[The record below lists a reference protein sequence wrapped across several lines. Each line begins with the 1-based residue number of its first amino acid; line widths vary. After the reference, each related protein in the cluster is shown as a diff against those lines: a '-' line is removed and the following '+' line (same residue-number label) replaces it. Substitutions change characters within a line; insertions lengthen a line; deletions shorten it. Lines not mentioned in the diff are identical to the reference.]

1 MTNEELR
8 NALRADGWDVLAV
21 DDSLCSTPH
30 KVIRFSGKALCAF
43 ASHDSRWKSY
53 HAAVVKAT
61 DPDDIVQQLMLDDN
75 ERKFRTPPFR
85 TLLPLTND
93 ELRLALRADGWDV
106 VAVDPSTNYSN
117 KVFLVFSNEAIL
129 RFAEEDARWYNHRGC
144 HVEKGS
150 NLDDAIKQ
158 MTLIV
163 YRSSPVR
170 TLPAK
175 PVETEV
181 EELGRKDDEE
191 KAAPQL
197 IPPFAEEEVARVLAA
212 GAKKYSP
219 ENWRLVP
226 GAGGPRGRYI
236 GAALRHINAYR
247 QGDQEDRET
256 GLHPLAHAVASLL
269 FVMELEL

>member
-1 MTNEELR
+1 MTNDELLD
-8 NALRADGWDVLAV
+8 ALRADGWDVLAV

-85 TLLPLTND
+85 TLLPQYETIVD
-93 ELRLALRADGWDV
+93 ELKSEG
-106 VAVDPSTNYSN
+106 
-117 KVFLVFSNEAIL
+117 
-129 RFAEEDARWYNHRGC
+129 
-144 HVEKGS
+144 
-150 NLDDAIKQ
+150 
-158 MTLIV
+158 
-163 YRSSPVR
+163 
-170 TLPAK
+170 
-175 PVETEV
+175 
-181 EELGRKDDEE
+181 LGRKDDEE

-197 IPPFAEEEVARVLAA
+197 IPPFAEAEVARVLAA
-212 GAKKYSP
+212 GARKYSP

-226 GAGGPRGRYI
+226 DAGGPQGRYI